1 MDTLLAAPIL
11 FVLVPL
17 CLGCAAF
24 AAFGFCYIHVE
35 RLVRRVRGVLV
46 GRAVSR
52 RVAAS
57 HPTTAIP
64 VGLTP
69 MVSIQAPTPRPA
81 VATERPRFSPSRP
94 VVGSGPLPAL
104 P

>member
-17 CLGCAAF
+17 CLSCAAF
-24 AAFGFCYIHVE
+24 AAFGFCYIHIE

-57 HPTTAIP
+57 HPTTAI
-64 VGLTP
+64 
-69 MVSIQAPTPRPA
+69 
-81 VATERPRFSPSRP
+81 ATERPRFSPSRP
-94 VVGSGPLPAL
+94 VVGSEPLPAL